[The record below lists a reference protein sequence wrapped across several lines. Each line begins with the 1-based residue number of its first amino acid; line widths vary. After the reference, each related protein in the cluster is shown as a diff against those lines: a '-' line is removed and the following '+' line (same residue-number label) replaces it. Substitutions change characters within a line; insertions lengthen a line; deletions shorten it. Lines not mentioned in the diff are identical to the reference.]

1 MSSDTPKTPRPGAH
15 DEGRNEGAW
24 NDETTAAMSPVEH
37 EPTVPLSSPHGSGA
51 YWRPAELPPP
61 VLPPAMQLPPR
72 PPRPGVS
79 RRKLLIGAG
88 AGAAGIGVLGAGV
101 GLLLSDRATQ
111 RPITPANLTSDE
123 AGKVLHL
130 LRRAGFGPSPADVDD
145 YVRLGAS
152 AAIDRL
158 LDFPSVPDDAVEAR
172 IKGLNLDL
180 TKTDDLVRGWVL
192 RMIYS
197 RRPLQEK
204 LTLFWHGVLTSGV
217 EKAGGRK
224 GFPLLAQQ
232 NDLLRAHV
240 LGRYDDLIKAISTDP
255 AMLIYLDGTHSTG
268 RSPNENYARELMEL
282 FTLGVTDAAGQ
293 PNYTQDDVHNGAL
306 ALSGWEIQNG
316 KGVFVPARHYNGTVT
331 YLGQTGKL
339 GLDDVVKLVCAHP
352 ATGRHLAFRMW
363 SFFVYENPSDA
374 DLKPLADA
382 YYKSGHSIKAMVE
395 AMLRSPA
402 FFSAKAYRAR
412 VKSPVEF
419 TVGVVRAL
427 GIETAAKGVSAS
439 LRSIGQVPY
448 DPPNVSGWDG
458 DKVSAAWLSTQ
469 AWMARVNFVNTLLA
483 AASGASSKQ
492 SATSATS
499 SPLQQVI
506 AARGLKS
513 GADLADYFVAALLD
527 NKLDADR
534 RAILHDTVT
543 NAPPGGASLPLAGGA
558 HVPAAGVRS
567 MLYLLMSMPEYQMN

>member
-1 MSSDTPKTPRPGAH
+1 MSSSEMPNTPRPGAH
-15 DEGRNEGAW
+15 DDGAW
-24 NDETTAAMSPVEH
+24 NDETTAMRPFEH
-37 EPTVPLSSPHGSGA
+37 EPTIPRSSPHGSGA
-51 YWRPAELPPP
+51 YWRPPELPPP
-61 VLPPAMQLPPR
+61 VLPPAMRLPS
-72 PPRPGVS
+72 PPPSPAQRGVS

-88 AGAAGIGVLGAGV
+88 AGAVGVGALGAGV
-101 GLLLSDRATQ
+101 GLLLSNHASQHPTA
-111 RPITPANLTSDE
+111 PANLTTDE

-130 LRRAGFGPSPADVDD
+130 LRRAGFGPAPSDVDD
-145 YVRLGAS
+145 YVRLGTS

-158 LDFPSVPDDAVEAR
+158 LDFPSVPDDAVAAR

-240 LGRYDDLIKAISTDP
+240 LGRFDDLIKAISTDP

-282 FTLGVTDAAGQ
+282 FTLGVTDAQGN

-306 ALSGWEIQNG
+306 ALSGWAIQNG
-316 KGVFVPARHYNGTVT
+316 KGVFAPNRHYNGIVT

-382 YYKSGHSIKAMVE
+382 YYTSGHSIQAMVA

-402 FFSAKAYRAR
+402 FFSDKAYRAR

-469 AWMARVNFVNTLLA
+469 AWMARVNFINTLLA

-492 SATSATS
+492 SGASATG

-506 AARGLKS
+506 AARGLTS
-513 GADLADYFVAALLD
+513 GAALADYFVAALLD
-527 NKLDADR
+527 NKLDPGR

-543 NAPPGGASLPLAGGA
+543 NAPSGGPSLPLSGGA
-558 HVPAAGVRS
+558 HIPAAGVRS